1 MKKIE
6 EIDSYLDRLRIKEK
20 DSEERKIYAEV
31 LDLRTLKTLYKLS
44 ARGYIKAMG
53 GVISTGKEAN
63 VFYADG
69 RDEEGNDIALAV
81 KIYRIETSEF
91 YKMDEYLFGDK
102 RFDMRRISK
111 KDIVYVWT
119 EKEFRNLK
127 RAYDARVNVPKPV
140 TYMKNVILMEFIG
153 EDEIPAPSLSDLGN
167 RLKELVDVEKF
178 FDSII
183 DNVRK
188 LYRAEL
194 VHADLSEYNI
204 LLFEEKPWLIDMGQ
218 SVLTSHPLAMSY
230 LERDL
235 KNILR
240 FFSKFGIKR
249 SMEEL
254 MALVTGDGEG
264 EVEEL

>member
-1 MKKIE
+1 MREE
-6 EIDSYLDRLRIKEK
+6 EIDAYLDKLRIKEK

-44 ARGYIKAMG
+44 AKGYIKAMG

-69 RDEEGNDIALAV
+69 VDEEGNEIPIAV

-127 RAYDARVNVPKPV
+127 RACEADINVPRPI
-140 TYMKNVILMEFIG
+140 TYMRNVILMEFIG
-153 EDEIPAPSLSDLGN
+153 EDEIPAPTLSTLGTS
-167 RLKELVDVEKF
+167 LKEFVDVEKF
-178 FDSII
+178 FEDLV

-188 LYRAEL
+188 LYRNAEL
-194 VHADLSEYNI
+194 VHADLSEYNVM
-204 LLFEEKPWLIDMGQ
+204 LFEDEPWLIDMGQ
-218 SVLTSHPLAMSY
+218 SVLIDHPLAMSY
-230 LERDL
+230 LDRDL
-235 KNILR
+235 RNLLR

-249 SMEEL
+249 DLEEL
-254 MALVTGDGEG
+254 KVFVMGES
-264 EVEEL
+264 